1 MSLVDLGKRL
11 LEAAK
16 LGQTDEVRT
25 LMSNGAPFT
34 TDWLGTSP
42 LHFAA
47 QGGHVDTAEVL
58 LRAGISRDARTKV
71 DRTPLHIAAQEGRAD
86 IVSLLL
92 RHGADVEA
100 KDMLKM
106 TPLHWA
112 VEKCHIR
119 VIELLLE
126 HSADISCENKFDRSP
141 VDIALSIGRT
151 DIADMLQMSREN
163 TVEITTDPT
172 VIEEVTTTEQLIT
185 TEIPA
190 SQVIQEMHVPKPQPV
205 ALMKINKIE
214 PQDTSPASTMVA
226 TTTSNLEESTEQ
238 SSTAVL
244 ATLAALAEATA
255 PLDAANT
262 SSTTAAEAL
271 NWLETHG
278 ITMISDTD
286 TATIVTSSIEN
297 GQTLAL
303 TEAGKLALNFV
314 RQENVGQTSVEQTQD
329 VGDDIE
335 NHMTAC
341 EEEVVTETTSDSEDT
356 VTKKVITI
364 VSEQSELSPTA
375 SPPTPIIVTIKSD
388 TGTTESG
395 SGEPAMKKVKIV
407 TATQF
412 NSQLLRQQLEQAQ
425 RQAEQFKEQLRRKE
439 HEAELYKRQ
448 LTEIAG
454 KSSTQ

>member
-16 LGQTDEVRT
+16 VGQTDEVRT

-47 QGGHVDTAEVL
+47 QGGHVETAEVL

-151 DIADMLQMSREN
+151 DIADLLQMSREN

-190 SQVIQEMHVPKPQPV
+190 AQVIQEMHIPKPQPV

-214 PQDTSPASTMVA
+214 PEDTSPPSTVVA
-226 TTTSNLEESTEQ
+226 TTNSSEEVMEQ

-314 RQENVGQTSVEQTQD
+314 RQENVGPSSTEPTQE

-335 NHMTAC
+335 NNVAEM
-341 EEEVVTETTSDSEDT
+341 EEEVVTETTSELEET
-356 VTKKVITI
+356 VDKKVIAI
-364 VSEQSELSPTA
+364 VSEA
-375 SPPTPIIVTIKSD
+375 SDLPPASTTPTPVVVTIKSD
-388 TGTTESG
+388 TVTTESG
-395 SGEPAMKKVKIV
+395 SGEPAMKKVKVV

-454 KSSTQ
+454 KSSPQ

>member
-190 SQVIQEMHVPKPQPV
+190 AQVIQEMHVPKPQPV

-214 PQDTSPASTMVA
+214 PQDTSSASTLVA
-226 TTTSNLEESTEQ
+226 TTTSNSEESPEQ

-314 RQENVGQTSVEQTQD
+314 RQENVEQTQD
-329 VGDDIE
+329 VGDDME

-341 EEEVVTETTSDSEDT
+341 EEEVVTETTSESEDAI
-356 VTKKVITI
+356 TKKVITI
-364 VSEQSELSPTA
+364 VSEQTELSPA
-375 SPPTPIIVTIKSD
+375 SSPPTPVVVTIKSD
-388 TGTTESG
+388 SCTTESG
-395 SGEPAMKKVKIV
+395 SGEPAMKKVKVV

-425 RQAEQFKEQLRRKE
+425 RQAEQFKEQLRKKE